1 MVIWLIAL
9 ALFLAWLVAVVFFG
23 KGGFIHILILN
34 AVAIALVQFVHDRR
48 AAGQ

>member
-1 MVIWLIAL
+1 MVIWLIAFV
-9 ALFLAWLVAVVFFG
+9 LFAAWFVAVVFFG

-34 AVAIALVQFVHDRR
+34 SIAIALVQFVHDRR